1 MAMASKKTFQIL
13 NNVLKKGLSVYQG
26 NLNEGLQE
34 FRTQSFDI
42 VVLSLTLQ
50 EVLNPVQLLIEMCR
64 VGKHVIVSFPNFG
77 HWFIRLQY
85 LLSGKAPKTKTLPF
99 EWYNTPNIRVL
110 TCDDFRTLC
119 NKEHIHVVQEIPLF
133 QSRLLRDNFPLTLS
147 NLFSQYGIFILEKH

>member
-1 MAMASKKTFQIL
+1 MLTLSQEIIASHIPK
-13 NNVLKKGLSVYQG
+13 NARVLDLGCGDGRLLKHCIDTKHCHGYGIEKNFSNIKQCVEKGLSVYQG

-85 LLSGKAPKTKTLPF
+85 LLSGKAPKNK
-99 EWYNTPNIRVL
+99 NTSL
-110 TCDDFRTLC
+110 
-119 NKEHIHVVQEIPLF
+119 
-133 QSRLLRDNFPLTLS
+133 
-147 NLFSQYGIFILEKH
+147 